1 MMKNK
6 YTKHKEKIEDVL
18 VFIIYNIFY
27 KTFKFF
33 KNLIEDFIVFI
44 LFNVFYKKIIKP
56 YKERKKINAQKE
68 KMKEEYKK
76 TIKIINE

>member
-1 MMKNK
+1 MKNDYIK
-6 YTKHKEKIEDVL
+6 YKEKTEDIL

-27 KTFKFF
+27 KTFKFM
-33 KNLIEDFIVFI
+33 KNWIEDFVVFI

-56 YKERKKINAQKE
+56 YKEHKKINAQKE

>member
-1 MMKNK
+1 MKKK
-6 YTKHKEKIEDVL
+6 YTKYKEKIEDIL

-27 KTFKFF
+27 KTFKFM
-33 KNLIEDFIVFI
+33 KNWIEDFVVFI

-56 YKERKKINAQKE
+56 YKEHNKINVQKE